1 MSTNILKGVAQR
13 LLFAGSLASLGWIA
27 MDAPAWAQ
35 ALKLEGYYSDFS
47 LQLGVEPQVV
57 AAGRVASTRST
68 VASLGPAA
76 ASEVVLTL
84 REDADIGLHADGA
97 CSRTAIQTV
106 RCWLGALQPGQGL
119 PTLYL
124 PLSSN
129 PDARGLRLISGY
141 VDSENPPSVDGP
153 ALNIDATWLRLV
165 GEFDIGVRLL
175 DAAPVLLPDE
185 HLQWTVE
192 LDNRGP
198 SSLIDGYFV
207 LSTSNSARTQCR
219 FYGNASCPDPIGRVY
234 LAPGSRIELDVAIP
248 RSELDGSAIN
258 FAVGAITMEGVL
270 IGSRPRSVSQH
281 YASWLFRS
289 GFEN

>member
-1 MSTNILKGVAQR
+1 MSTNMLKGVAQR
-13 LLFAGSLASLGWIA
+13 LVFAGSLASLGWIA

-47 LQLGVEPQVV
+47 LLLGVEPQVV

-76 ASEVVLTL
+76 ASDVVLTL

-97 CSRTAIQTV
+97 CSRTATQTV

-153 ALNIDATWLRLV
+153 ALNIDASWLRLV

-198 SSLIDGYFV
+198 SSLIDGY
-207 LSTSNSARTQCR
+207 LLLTTPNISRTQCR
-219 FYGNASCPDPIGRVY
+219 FYGNASCPDLSGRVY
-234 LAPGSRIELDVAIP
+234 LSPGSRVELDVEIP
-248 RSELDGSAIN
+248 RSELDGSVIFFDVGA
-258 FAVGAITMEGVL
+258 FAVEGMP
-270 IGSRPRSVSQH
+270 IGSRPKFVNLQ
-281 YASWLFRS
+281 YASMIFRD
-289 GFEN
+289 GLEN